1 VVIPHIRRRW
11 PRGCV
16 DFDDAADGADG
27 MFGSSTHPDDPVS
40 SSAFTAERNVDAE
53 YPQERLRAT
62 QAANQRGFFQT
73 GSDSE
78 PSVLSSAGAE
88 ELGQQFALKAHEAA
102 VELAESD
109 TSMTAANGL
118 GDSS

>member
-1 VVIPHIRRRW
+1 
-11 PRGCV
+11 
-16 DFDDAADGADG
+16 

-40 SSAFTAERNVDAE
+40 SSAFAAERNVDAE

-62 QAANQRGFFQT
+62 QAASQRGFFQT
-73 GSDSE
+73 GSDKCPNQGRPCFPLPAPKS
-78 PSVLSSAGAE
+78 SVSNSLSRP
-88 ELGQQFALKAHEAA
+88 HEAA

-118 GDSS
+118 VDSG

>member
-1 VVIPHIRRRW
+1 MPK
-11 PRGCV
+11 
-16 DFDDAADGADG
+16 
-27 MFGSSTHPDDPVS
+27 
-40 SSAFTAERNVDAE
+40 
-53 YPQERLRAT
+53 
-62 QAANQRGFFQT
+62 
-73 GSDSE
+73 SE